1 MILYPFEM
9 GWSSTT
15 HLRFFGSLLDNYD
28 LKIPKVCS
36 ALRKIKCTAAPFSL
50 QLLVHLSSESNFN
63 WCLDIIFRWLLSV
76 KISRDARPWLQEDGL
91 PLVYWFP
98 RFYIF
103 GNHLDCTFA
112 QDLLYNLPCPRC
124 SWAWWGA
131 MAELY
136 AWELNTNP
144 FTPG

>member
-1 MILYPFEM
+1 MSLYPFEM

-15 HLRFFGSLLDNYD
+15 HHRFFGSLLDNYD

-36 ALRKIKCTAAPFSL
+36 ALRKIKCTAAPCSL
-50 QLLVHLSSESNFN
+50 QLLVHLSNFK

-76 KISRDARPWLQEDGL
+76 ILSCSTMLQEDGL

-112 QDLLYNLPCPRC
+112 QDLLYNLPCPSC
-124 SWAWWGA
+124 SWAWAQWPRS
-131 MAELY
+131 MLR
-136 AWELNTNP
+136 N
-144 FTPG
+144 